1 MHDKSS
7 GHSKN
12 LNAVIFSVTLIP
24 GRLKEYHLDYEYT
37 TSLDLRMQVS
47 KGDDESLA

>member
-1 MHDKSS
+1 VHDKSS

-24 GRLKEYHLDYEYT
+24 GRLKVYHLDYEYT